1 MQREV
6 PACSPLF
13 DRGGHEFPPTPR
25 PRHAR
30 GGECAGAPP
39 LAEKATKHSRQR
51 RCRREQKRSGGRPA
65 ATVSQ
70 MRRSCEKQDALP
82 GPKDCA

>member
-1 MQREV
+1 MQTPPRGQKVWALPLETAGPPSCEIFSPRGIFGKA

-25 PRHAR
+25 PSNCEGR
-30 GGECAGAPP
+30 G
-39 LAEKATKHSRQR
+39 
-51 RCRREQKRSGGRPA
+51 
-65 ATVSQ
+65 
-70 MRRSCEKQDALP
+70 MRRSKEKQNAALP